1 MKNTVDLTNI
11 TMPVAI
17 SYKTEGV
24 LSTLQSG
31 CVSFLVN
38 TDLDASYVE
47 MIASQLG
54 WNVEMQPQEENFMIK
69 ACKEVIQQNCA

>member
-1 MKNTVDLTNI
+1 MKNAVDLTNI

-38 TDLDASYVE
+38 TELDASYIE
-47 MIASQLG
+47 MIASHLG
-54 WNVEMQPQEENFMIK
+54 WNVEMQSQEEGLMVK
-69 ACKEVIQQNCA
+69 ACKEVSQQNCA

>member
-38 TDLDASYVE
+38 TELDASYVE
-47 MIASQLG
+47 MIAAQLG
-54 WNVEMQPQEENFMIK
+54 WNVEIQSQEESFMIK
-69 ACKEVIQQNCA
+69 ACKEVNQQNCA